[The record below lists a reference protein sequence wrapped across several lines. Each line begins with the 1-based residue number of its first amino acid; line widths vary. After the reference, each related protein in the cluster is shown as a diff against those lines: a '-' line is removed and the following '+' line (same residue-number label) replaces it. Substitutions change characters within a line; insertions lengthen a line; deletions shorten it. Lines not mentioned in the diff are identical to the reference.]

1 MIRRGVHV
9 NSRTLIVDILRRAID
24 ADECYGDEGDFKWSG
39 RDLELLLIG
48 ATRREDL
55 PIDADDDADA
65 DAAVEEL
72 GKADRVQ
79 LPPITDRVRGV
90 VQRLQEILRGDE
102 AKFVRDHYLYRASV
116 GKGISQLMAKLH
128 QLEEL
133 YRTGAAAPQWA
144 GFRWVPQRRRQW
156 RVSISTSDLRGSP
169 LFAALR
175 AVVHVD
181 DDAKIT
187 WTDVLKACARVDGYD
202 YMELLADNAVCQ
214 AKRKAFERF
223 HTIVEGLMDPN
234 TQIIS
239 DGVSLQ
245 LRIQKD
251 RSVAAAERLGWKGAP
266 LEVRGVARLCRA
278 LDQQLGGAGGGLMAA
293 LMAEVKWR
301 RVAVKRAN
309 SGVERVYDWAA
320 IWDAIEEAARRQ
332 GVDVRATFAKILAGG
347 GDAGGGAAAGDSAHS
362 PDMLRKSHLFAQ
374 LPAAIAARV
383 VSPDLLAST
392 TTFCFDFGLCKW
404 IGGGIM
410 LPTDQ
415 GVDAERVFQPYTVR
429 GGQYHHDVGVNRA
442 RSRRAKG
449 DVTPTLE
456 AKLRRMLECGKQRL
470 FHNVLRDMRRIADA
484 AHPGRDFI
492 VIVGDGGIG
501 TGRGHRRPATKE
513 FLKFLQEF
521 VLVIQLDEY
530 NTSKCCPRCWT
541 ESVFYWD
548 AHKPKSACH
557 RREWRTKW
565 CTSAHCTAG
574 HGHGFAYDRD
584 TGAGV
589 NFFNVFYSM
598 VRGWGR
604 PGPFARNNG
613 ALKMSPSVV
622 QDPPG
627 SGHSH

>member
-1 MIRRGVHV
+1 MVRHRVTVPSLQADLDYLGG
-9 NSRTLIVDILRRAID
+9 AI
-24 ADECYGDEGDFKWSG
+24 AM
-39 RDLELLLIG
+39 LL
-48 ATRREDL
+48 
-55 PIDADDDADA
+55 
-65 DAAVEEL
+65 
-72 GKADRVQ
+72 
-79 LPPITDRVRGV
+79 
-90 VQRLQEILRGDE
+90 
-102 AKFVRDHYLYRASV
+102 ASV
-116 GKGISQLMAKLH
+116 NNAILTVGYICANKL
-128 QLEEL
+128 QG
-133 YRTGAAAPQWA
+133 RTWGSLTTAA
-144 GFRWVPQRRRQW
+144 F
-156 RVSISTSDLRGSP
+156 
-169 LFAALR
+169 
-175 AVVHVD
+175 
-181 DDAKIT
+181 
-187 WTDVLKACARVDGYD
+187 KACACLNVYD
-202 YMELLADNAVCQ
+202 YAELLADNAVCQ

-239 DGVSLQ
+239 DGISLQ

-293 LMAEVKWR
+293 LMAEVKQR
-301 RVAVKRAN
+301 RVAVKQAN

-320 IWDAIEEAARRQ
+320 IGDAIEEAAQRQ
-332 GVDVRATFAKILAGG
+332 GVDVRATFAKILASG
-347 GDAGGGAAAGDSAHS
+347 GDAGGGAAAGDSARS

-383 VSPDLLAST
+383 VPPDLLAGT

-470 FHNVLRDMRRIADA
+470 FRNVLRDMRRIADA

-501 TGRGHRRPATKE
+501 MGRGHRRPATKE
-513 FLKFLQEF
+513 FLKFCRSLCWSSNSTSTTPASVARGAGPRACSTGTRTSRRARATGASGARSGAHRSTARPVTATGSPTTVTRARASTFSTCSTAWCEAGAGRARSR
-521 VLVIQLDEY
+521 E
-530 NTSKCCPRCWT
+530 TMGRSKCPQVWFWT
-541 ESVFYWD
+541 LRVWNGHTRVSSQTLVRARGCCCVCLSVC
-548 AHKPKSACH
+548 AC
-557 RREWRTKW
+557 
-565 CTSAHCTAG
+565 
-574 HGHGFAYDRD
+574 
-584 TGAGV
+584 
-589 NFFNVFYSM
+589 
-598 VRGWGR
+598 VR
-604 PGPFARNNG
+604 
-613 ALKMSPSVV
+613 V
-622 QDPPG
+622 
-627 SGHSH
+627 